1 MNYWIIGGAFVL
13 IVFIIYVR
21 VKTYIDYQEHCIE
34 DLEATNLRIE
44 IQENEKLID
53 VLSDIQAIQ
62 KEAPIWANHDTAI
75 SKIIDENLSACARK
89 KYQLDVK
96 KELNNQKKV

>member
-1 MNYWIIGGAFVL
+1 MNYWIIGGIIL

-21 VKTYIDYQEHCIE
+21 VKTYTDYQEHCIE

-44 IQENEKLID
+44 MQENDKLID
-53 VLSDIQAIQ
+53 ILSEIKSIQ
-62 KEAPIWANHDTAI
+62 KEANIWANHDTAI
-75 SKIIDENLSACARK
+75 SKIIEENLSACARR

-96 KELNNQKKV
+96 KELNIQKNV

>member
-1 MNYWIIGGAFVL
+1 MNYWILGAIIL

-44 IQENEKLID
+44 IQENQKLID
-53 VLSDIQAIQ
+53 ILNDIKDIQ
-62 KEAPIWANHDTAI
+62 KEAHIWANHDTAI
-75 SKIIDENLSACARK
+75 NKIIEENLSACARK
-89 KYQLDVK
+89 KYKLDIK
-96 KELNNQKKV
+96 KELNTQKNV